1 MHPEHTPHL
10 APAQQHAGELVYRLH
25 DKPPV
30 WETLA
35 VAAQHVLAVLGGIIA
50 PPLVIANALHFETEM
65 TAYMVSMALFVSGLA
80 TLIQIVRIGPMGSG
94 LLSIQGTSFT
104 FVTTIIAIGE
114 RGGMPLI
121 LGVCAAGSCVEML
134 VSRCLRYLHA
144 IITPRVT
151 GIVVTMIGLSLIK
164 VGITSCGGGAAALRA
179 GTFANASQLALAA
192 LVFVVIIALN
202 ASHNRYLRMGSIII
216 GLLTGYCVA
225 AALGWVSF
233 GALRALP
240 LVQVPQPF
248 KFGMRIDLPALI
260 PIAFL
265 YLITSI
271 ETIGDITATSQVSRE
286 PIEGP
291 LYLQRLSGGILAD
304 GFNSLLAAVFNTF
317 PNTTF
322 SQNNGVIQMTGVASR
337 RVGIVVACMLM
348 VLGLFP
354 ALADVIALM
363 PQPVLGGATVL
374 MFGTVAAAGVRILS
388 SQPLDRRSMLII
400 AAAFG
405 LGLGVE
411 LVPDIL
417 RVLPEEVRIIFRSGI
432 TTGGLTALVLQALLP
447 KRLPAPPT
455 PATFPPV

>member
-1 MHPEHTPHL
+1 MSSVADVDRSEI
-10 APAQQHAGELVYRLH
+10 VYRLE
-25 DKPPV
+25 DRPPL

-35 VAAQHVLAVLGGIIA
+35 VAAQHVLAVFGGIIA
-50 PPLVIANALHFETEM
+50 PPLVIANALHFDTQT

-80 TLIQIVRIGPMGSG
+80 TLIQIMRIGPLGSG

-114 RGGMPLI
+114 RGGLPLI
-121 LGVCAAGSCVEML
+121 FGVCAAGSFVEML
-134 VSRCLRYLHA
+134 VSRCLRYVQN

-164 VGITSCGGGAAALRA
+164 VGITSCGGGAAAVRN
-179 GTFANASQLALAA
+179 GTFASAPQVALAA
-192 LVFVVIIALN
+192 LVFIMIIALN
-202 ASHNRYLRMGSIII
+202 ASRNRYVRMSSIIV
-216 GLLTGYCVA
+216 GLLTGYAVA
-225 AALGWVSF
+225 VALGWVSF
-233 GALRALP
+233 GALRELP

-248 KFGMRIDLPALI
+248 KYGMRIDVAALI

-291 LYLQRLSGGILAD
+291 VYLRRLTGGILAD

-337 RVGIVVACMLM
+337 RVGIAVACMLV
-348 VLGLFP
+348 VLGLVP
-354 ALADVIALM
+354 ALADIIARM
-363 PQPVLGGATVL
+363 PQAVLGGATLL

-388 SQPLDRRSMLII
+388 SQTLDRRSMLII

-417 RVLPEEVRIIFRSGI
+417 KVLPDAVRIIFRSGI
-432 TTGGLTALVLQALLP
+432 TTGGLTALVLQAVLP
-447 KRLPAPPT
+447 KRAAELPAPG
-455 PATFPPV
+455 TFPPV

>member
-1 MHPEHTPHL
+1 MSSVVEVDRS
-10 APAQQHAGELVYRLH
+10 EIVYRLE
-25 DKPPV
+25 DRPPL

-35 VAAQHVLAVLGGIIA
+35 VAAQHVLAVFGGIIA
-50 PPLVIANALHFETEM
+50 PPLVIANALQFDTQT

-80 TLIQIVRIGPMGSG
+80 TLIQIVRIGPLGSG

-114 RGGMPLI
+114 RGGLPLI
-121 LGVCAAGSCVEML
+121 LGVCAAGSFVEML
-134 VSRCLRYLHA
+134 VSRCLRYVQN

-164 VGITSCGGGAAALRA
+164 VGITSCGGGAAAVRN
-179 GTFANASQLALAA
+179 GTFASAPQLALAA
-192 LVFVVIIALN
+192 LVFIIIIALN
-202 ASHNRYLRMGSIII
+202 ASRNRYVRMSSIIV
-216 GLLTGYCVA
+216 GLLTGYAVA
-225 AALGWVSF
+225 VALGWVSF
-233 GALRALP
+233 SALRELP

-248 KFGMRIDLPALI
+248 KYGLRIDLAALI

-286 PIEGP
+286 PIEGAV
-291 LYLQRLSGGILAD
+291 YMRRLTGGVLAD

-337 RVGIVVACMLM
+337 RVGIAVACMLV
-348 VLGLFP
+348 VLGLVP
-354 ALADVIALM
+354 VLADVIALM
-363 PQPVLGGATVL
+363 PQPVIGGATLL

-388 SQPLDRRSMLII
+388 SQALDRRSMLVI

-417 RVLPEEVRIIFRSGI
+417 KVLPEAVRIIFRSGI
-432 TTGGLTALVLQALLP
+432 TTGGLTALVLQAVLP
-447 KRLPAPPT
+447 KRAVEPPV
-455 PATFPPV
+455 PGTFPPV